1 MTKPHRILFI
11 CSQNKLR
18 SPTAQQVFADIEG
31 VQALSAGT
39 NHDAE
44 TPLSGDLVEWADQ
57 IACME
62 PVHRKKLNRD
72 YAGLLRDTQV
82 SVLGIPDNYAY
93 MDPDLVTLIKGKFAR
108 WF

>member
-11 CSQNKLR
+11 CSQNRLR
-18 SPTAQQVFADIEG
+18 SPTAQQVFADIDG

-62 PVHRKKLNRD
+62 PVHCKKLNRD
-72 YAGLLRDTQV
+72 YAALLRDTQV
-82 SVLGIPDNYAY
+82 TVLGIPDTYAY
-93 MDPDLVTLIKGKFAR
+93 MDPDLVTLIKRKFAR